1 VAIVFAAVAILET
14 IGPPVVAR
22 ALRWAG
28 EVHGE
33 HEHRGLTQ
41 ADAMMEPLVTEVP
54 DSQIAPLYDSKNP
67 AA

>member
-1 VAIVFAAVAILET
+1 MFAAVAVLET

-28 EVHGE
+28 EVHGNDE
-33 HEHRGLTQ
+33 DRGLTQ
-41 ADAMMEPLVTEVP
+41 ADVVMEPMATEAP
-54 DSQIAPLYDSKNP
+54 EAQNAPLYDSKKP